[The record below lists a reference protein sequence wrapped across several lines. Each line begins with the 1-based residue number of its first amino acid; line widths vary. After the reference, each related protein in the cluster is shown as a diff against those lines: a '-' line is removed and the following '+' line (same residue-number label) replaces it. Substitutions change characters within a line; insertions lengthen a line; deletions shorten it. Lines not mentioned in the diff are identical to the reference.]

1 MPDPVQLTLY
11 ANGILMFEGPFRP
24 FTDPSTQTCIQD
36 IMDGYFPGELQKRYP
51 DGVPFIVSLVDG
63 VPFIVSLAFSSY
75 PGI

>member
-51 DGVPFIVSLVDG
+51 DGVPFIVSLV
-63 VPFIVSLAFSSY
+63 FSS
-75 PGI
+75 PEPKAHG